1 MEVASI
7 LGLVAAG
14 AVAGGTASAVL
25 GFLGVREQHELW
37 RTRRAPNV
45 ETVKK
50 RRRAGWLIVCIL
62 SVGSGACAFG
72 IARHLTQDLTEQ
84 RSTGAVH
91 ESHSR

>member
-1 MEVASI
+1 MDVVNI
-7 LGLVAAG
+7 LGLVAAT
-14 AVAGGTASAVL
+14 AVAGGTATAVRGL
-25 GFLGVREQHELW
+25 WYACEQHELW

-72 IARHLTQDLTEQ
+72 ITRHLTQDLTEQ